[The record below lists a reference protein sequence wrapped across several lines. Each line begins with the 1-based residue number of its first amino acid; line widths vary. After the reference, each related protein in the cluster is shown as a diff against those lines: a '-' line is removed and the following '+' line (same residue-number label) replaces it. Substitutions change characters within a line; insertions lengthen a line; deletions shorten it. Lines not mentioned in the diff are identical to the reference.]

1 MDKAN
6 PSQSNSDG
14 LEKPPEDPRVDW
26 TSYHEQNNEPVD
38 VGAMAA
44 LVRRV
49 GGELQKIDSQSVS
62 NSTQKAERIDK
73 QKLITDLS
81 SNSPSTPV
89 TTSASPPMTAPPPM
103 TGPPPSTGGI
113 TTHPMESAIKVTPQQ
128 HIPTHKN
135 VDIEKL
141 QKRLDRLESSTR
153 AFRKTKKIKRGTSYR
168 VSSNSVKGVL
178 KDAELVA
185 EFVIS
190 ELAKGVKSITIKLD
204 ESTDT

>member
-1 MDKAN
+1 MDNGQIPQPDHVDTSNKSPE
-6 PSQSNSDG
+6 PS
-14 LEKPPEDPRVDW
+14 VDW
-26 TSYHEQNNEPVD
+26 ASYHEHNESPVD

-49 GGELQKIDSQSVS
+49 GGELSKIDSQSVS

-81 SNSPSTPV
+81 GGVNSAPPV
-89 TTSASPPMTAPPPM
+89 ATSSPPQTPPLVSNNNVTESTSREEMIKP
-103 TGPPPSTGGI
+103 TPHQQYVPPHEG
-113 TTHPMESAIKVTPQQ
+113 
-128 HIPTHKN
+128 
-135 VDIEKL
+135 VDIEKI

-153 AFRKTKKIKRGTSYR
+153 AFKKAKKIKRGTSYR

-178 KDAELVA
+178 KDASLVA

-190 ELAKGVKSITIKLD
+190 ELANGVKTITIKLD
-204 ESTDT
+204 ESTDTQ